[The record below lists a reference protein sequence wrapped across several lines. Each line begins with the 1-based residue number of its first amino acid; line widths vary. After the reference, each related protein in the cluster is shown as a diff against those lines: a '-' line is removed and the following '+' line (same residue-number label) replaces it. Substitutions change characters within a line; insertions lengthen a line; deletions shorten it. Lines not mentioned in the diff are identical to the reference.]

1 MLVKKDKTMAD
12 DNERISVAQQVKRIN
27 AAYASMYAPK
37 EEAEVNEEEI
47 ETQSEEDTD
56 VTTT

>member
-1 MLVKKDKTMAD
+1 MDNDEPVTRLSSIKK
-12 DNERISVAQQVKRIN
+12 IS
-27 AAYASMYAPK
+27 AAYQSMYAQP
-37 EEAEVNEEEI
+37 EVNEEEI

>member
-1 MLVKKDKTMAD
+1 MSN
-12 DNERISVAQQVKRIN
+12 DNEEPETRLTSIKKIS
-27 AAYASMYAPK
+27 AAYQSMYAPV
-37 EEAEVNEEEI
+37 EPEVNEEEI